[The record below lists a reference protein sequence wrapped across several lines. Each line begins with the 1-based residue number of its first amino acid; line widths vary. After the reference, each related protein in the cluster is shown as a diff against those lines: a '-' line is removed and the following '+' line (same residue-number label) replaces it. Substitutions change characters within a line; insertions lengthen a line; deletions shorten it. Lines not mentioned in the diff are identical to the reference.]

1 MVYGLRLMTQ
11 PYFYII
17 QHKASKKKYAG
28 CRFQKGCHHSELL
41 TDGGYLTSSN
51 SVKKILLEEGADAFE
66 IIEIVEVDNSYAYET
81 NFLVENK
88 CAESEDW
95 INQHNNTV
103 PPPYGSAEFNQL
115 MLDKYGV
122 THNTSIPEV
131 RAQMTKTQLQTHKD
145 NPEALILRAIKIAT
159 NRYKNGTTTKGIKRP
174 NYQNNGATGKWVRE
188 DKHKQQISERAL
200 ATSLFVTNNPMNDP
214 EKRKLVGASKL
225 GRHRY
230 YNQDRSTSK
239 YCLPGTEPD
248 GWMR

>member
-1 MVYGLRLMTQ
+1 MTQ

-95 INQHNNTV
+95 INQHNNTR
-103 PPPYGSAEFNQL
+103 PPAYGSAEFNQL

-131 RAQMTKTQLQTHKD
+131 RAQMTKTQLQTYKD
-145 NPEALILRAIKIAT
+145 NPEALILRAQKIAT
-159 NRYKNGTTTKGIKRP
+159 NRYKNGTTTKGIKR
-174 NYQNNGATGKWVRE
+174 NVSIEGLKALSNNGKKRKDVPNPKSSIFQKEQG
-188 DKHKQQISERAL
+188 
-200 ATSLFVTNNPMNDP
+200 LFVTNNPMNDP